1 MSKGM
6 DQKKT
11 KKKEPTKSLKEK
23 RAAKKE
29 KKQLSIMIIED
40 EQDILLLYK
49 DFLLSKGH
57 KVLAT
62 STTANEIMSD
72 YDRIKPD
79 IVIID
84 YKLPSEKNGL
94 DAAIQIL
101 NKYPSAAILIVTAYD
116 TVKKEIAKNSFFD
129 DKRVEILI
137 KPLRLALLESSII
150 NIVNK

>member
-1 MSKGM
+1 MGTTRNLEM
-6 DQKKT
+6 
-11 KKKEPTKSLKEK
+11 
-23 RAAKKE
+23 AKKE

-49 DFLLSKGH
+49 DYLLSKGH

-72 YDRIKPD
+72 YEKIKPD
-79 IVIID
+79 IAIID

-101 NKYPSAAILIVTAYD
+101 DKYPSAAILIVTAYD
-116 TVKKEIAKNSFFD
+116 TVKREIARNSFFD

-137 KPLRLALLESSII
+137 KPLRLSLLESSII

>member
-1 MSKGM
+1 
-6 DQKKT
+6 
-11 KKKEPTKSLKEK
+11 
-23 RAAKKE
+23 
-29 KKQLSIMIIED
+29 MIIED

-49 DFLLSKGH
+49 DYLLSKGH

-79 IVIID
+79 IAIID

-94 DAAIQIL
+94 DAATQIL

>member
-1 MSKGM
+1 MGTTRNLEM
-6 DQKKT
+6 T
-11 KKKEPTKSLKEK
+11 
-23 RAAKKE
+23 KKE

-94 DAAIQIL
+94 DAATQIL

-116 TVKKEIAKNSFFD
+116 TVQQEIARNSFFD
-129 DKRVEILI
+129 DKRLEILI